1 MRARNIILILV
12 AIFLVTG
19 AFAFAEYRN
28 NQIKKVVYDATTVSA
43 AEDIILPQL
52 QDEDGDSDGLKDWE
66 EVLLGTDPRNPD
78 TDKDGTADGKEASS
92 GRNPLVKGPNDKAG
106 TASASSKKEENLTST
121 DKLARDF
128 FARYMELKQ
137 IGLSGDKQSQEEL
150 VSAAIKNGLVLR
162 QPATYNET
170 EIILHGDNSP
180 EALKKYG
187 NEVGE
192 IFQKNNPVS
201 SRNEMIIA
209 KDSVE
214 KENLEILKEI
224 DPIIAAYKKILNSL
238 VKVKTPDSLKQ
249 IHLDLLNSMNEI
261 LFTANSLRKI
271 DTDPL
276 SGIQGTAMYLKG
288 AGDLNK
294 AFNALKNFLDSNHIV
309 YTKDEFGSFFI
320 PKK

>member
-28 NQIKKVVYDATTVSA
+28 NQIKKVVYDATTVTPGETVA
-43 AEDIILPQL
+43 LPEIQV
-52 QDEDGDSDGLKDWE
+52 EDSDNDNLKDWE

-78 TDKDGTADGKEASS
+78 TDKDGTSDGKEANT
-92 GRNPLVKGPNDKAG
+92 GRNPLVKGPNDKSSA
-106 TASASSKKEENLTST
+106 TAAAKIAENLTPT

-137 IGLSGDKQSQEEL
+137 IGLSSDKQSQQEIIT
-150 VSAAIKNGLVLR
+150 AALKNGVVLR
-162 QPATYNET
+162 TPAVYRED
-170 EIILHGDNSP
+170 EIVLIADNSP
-180 EALKKYG
+180 EAIRKYG

-192 IFQKNNPVS
+192 IFQKNNPVA

-209 KDSVE
+209 KDAVE
-214 KENLEILKEI
+214 TENLAVLKEI
-224 DPIIAAYKKILNSL
+224 DPIISAYKIILNSL
-238 VKVKTPDSLKQ
+238 VKVKTPDSLKD
-249 IHLDLLNSMNEI
+249 IHLSLLNSMNEI

-271 DTDPL
+271 DVDPV

-288 AGDLNK
+288 VGDLNK
-294 AFNALKNFLDSNHIV
+294 SFNELKSFFNSRGIV
-309 YTKDEFGSFFI
+309 YTKAEFGSFFI
-320 PKK
+320 PQK